1 MSIFQPTAMY
11 FGQPIVAGASYI
23 IRPDTY
29 ASSVSIAIPG
39 TQFGSTF
46 GQTSF
51 RSDIS
56 GYING
61 GSSISDQ
68 TTTGTPT
75 SDSTVKFG
83 SDGYTT
89 SMQRTASETIGNLSG
104 GASNVAFGSS
114 AFTIEAWFKP
124 NGGNTGSSWTLFA
137 YNNGVGFFGWS
148 NEGYYRWV
156 GQNSSFGEALVDYS
170 TSAPSVGDWHHIAM
184 TRSGNTWY
192 GCIDGF
198 IRGQFSLSG
207 AVGTSVAFSMM
218 GWSGNSSMFST
229 LFQDFRVT
237 KGVARYTGST
247 GSTYTV
253 PQSIVTLG

>member
-1 MSIFQPTAMY
+1 MAIFTPTAFY
-11 FGQPIVAGASYI
+11 FGQPVAAGASYI
-23 IRPDTY
+23 IRPDAY
-29 ASSVSIAIPG
+29 ASSVTVAIPG

-46 GQTSF
+46 AQALF

-61 GSSISDQ
+61 GSSLADQ
-68 TTTGTPT
+68 TVSGTPT
-75 SDSTVKFG
+75 SNSTVYFG

-104 GASNVAFGSS
+104 AASNVAFGSS

-124 NGGNTGSSWTLFA
+124 NGSNSGDSWTLFGYSQQA
-137 YNNGVGFFGWS
+137 GFFGWS
-148 NEGYYRWV
+148 SSGYYRWV
-156 GQNSSFGEALVDYS
+156 GCTGGESLVDYS

-198 IRGQFSLSG
+198 IRGQFTLSG
-207 AVGTSVAFSMM
+207 NVGTASTFNMM
-218 GWSGNSSMFST
+218 GWPGNAGVFST

-237 KGVARYTGST
+237 KGVARYTGSNN
-247 GSTYTV
+247 STYTV